1 MAVDADDPT
10 PKERPVERPA
20 CDLVMKGGITSGVV
34 YPKLIARLSEK
45 YRFHNIG
52 GSSAGAIAAAAC
64 AAAEYGRQ
72 HGVPDAFARLS
83 HLPQELGQTRGKPAT
98 SKLSRLFQPAPPL
111 RRHFAVLLSML
122 NRGPWQAAGHAV
134 LMTLRQF
141 WVATIAAVLLS
152 LLLLMP
158 VVRMAVPTLT
168 FAPVAFAASVLAL
181 AWALGAWLGLRGVG
195 RLWWGAIVEW
205 AITGAAITGLL
216 LLAFGAPFTW
226 SWLLATAGT
235 TLAALLVLAVV
246 IIAAAAVFAIT
257 LISGL
262 HRNFYGLCSGRTAR
276 PGDPADDTGPGLTD
290 WLAGYLNELAGLPGD
305 GPPLSF
311 GQLWG
316 DAAGD
321 DPAAPHGI
329 HLEVMTTAVSQQ
341 MCYTVPLRDGS
352 PTLYFDEAEWQRLF
366 PPVVMRALMNAP
378 PNNNDDGDGH
388 TATQVISTAGRL
400 LRRLPDNAHL
410 PVVVAVRMS
419 LGFPILL
426 SALPLYAVD
435 WSLVRNMETK
445 IPAPPGESTLP
456 RRATRVWFSDGGIC
470 SNIPLHMF
478 DMPLPGHPTFA
489 VNLKP
494 PHPDRPIEA
503 GGRLYLPANNTAGR
517 IRHWAEPDDSRPTRG
532 LIAFLRSI
540 VFTMQNWRDEIQFPY
555 PGLRDRIVQISQ
567 RPDEGGLNLDMPKD
581 HITALSDA
589 GEAAA
594 QLLIDRFHPEGAGH
608 GEGWANHRQVRLTT
622 YLGLLETMGL
632 TIGARLAGGRW
643 EEVNQA
649 VVRSGRYTLADG
661 QFATDYL
668 DRLQALGER
677 VTSSGAKLRDKA
689 LKPVA
694 ELRVVPRI

>member
-1 MAVDADDPT
+1 MAVDADDT
-10 PKERPVERPA
+10 RPA
-20 CDLVMKGGITSGVV
+20 CDLVLKGGITSGVV
-34 YPKLIARLSEK
+34 YPKLIARLAEK

-72 HGVPDAFARLS
+72 HGVPDAFVRLS
-83 HLPQELGQTRGKPAT
+83 RLPEELGQTSGKPAA
-98 SKLSRLFQPAPPL
+98 SKLRRLFQPAPPL
-111 RRHFAVLLSML
+111 QRHFAVLLSML
-122 NRGPWQAAGHAV
+122 NRGPWQAVGRAL

-141 WVATIAAVLLS
+141 WVATIAALLLS
-152 LLLLMP
+152 LLLLVP
-158 VVRMAVPTLT
+158 VVNLAVPALG
-168 FAPVAFAASVLAL
+168 AAASVLAAFVL
-181 AWALGAWLGLRGVG
+181 ALVWALGAWLGLRGVG

-205 AITGAAITGLL
+205 AAPGTAITGLL

-235 TLAALLVLAVV
+235 TLAALLLLAVV
-246 IIAAAAVFAIT
+246 IIAAGAAFVIT
-257 LISGL
+257 LVSGL
-262 HRNFYGLCSGRTAR
+262 HRNFYGLCSGRTAAVDE
-276 PGDPADDTGPGLTD
+276 PVGAAGPGLTD

-305 GPPLSF
+305 GPPLTF

-316 DAAGD
+316 DAAGE
-321 DPAAPHGI
+321 DPGASHGI

-341 MCYTVPLRDGS
+341 MCYTVPLRDGA
-352 PTLYFDEAEWQRLF
+352 PALYFDEAEWQQLF
-366 PPVVMRALMNAP
+366 PPAVMRALMNAP
-378 PNNNDDGDGH
+378 PNNSHDDDDH
-388 TATQVISTAGRL
+388 LATQVVSAAGRAL
-400 LRRLPDNAHL
+400 HRLPGNAHF

-419 LGFPILL
+419 LSFPILL

-435 WSLVRNMETK
+435 WSLARNMETK
-445 IPAPPGESTLP
+445 TGAREGGSAPPRL
-456 RRATRVWFSDGGIC
+456 ATRAWFSDGGIC

-503 GGRLYLPANNTAGR
+503 GGRLYLPANNSAGR
-517 IRHWAEPDDSRPTRG
+517 IRHWAEPDDAQPARG

-567 RPDEGGLNLDMPKD
+567 RPDEGGLNLDMPKA
-581 HITALSDA
+581 HIAALSDA

-594 QLLIDRFHPEGAGH
+594 QLLIDRFHPQGAAH
-608 GEGWANHRQVRLTT
+608 GEGWVNHRQVRLTT

-632 TIGARLAGGRW
+632 TIGARLGEGKW
-643 EEVNQA
+643 EDVNEA
-649 VVRSGRYTLADG
+649 VVRSGRYTIADG
-661 QFATDYL
+661 RFAADYL
-668 DRLQALGER
+668 DRLRSLGER
-677 VTSSGAKLRDKA
+677 VSTSGAKLRDKA

>member
-10 PKERPVERPA
+10 TRPA

-72 HGVPDAFARLS
+72 HGVADAFARLS
-83 HLPQELGQTRGKPAT
+83 RLPQELGHPSGKPAA
-98 SKLSRLFQPAPPL
+98 SKLRRLFQPPPPL

-122 NRGPWQAAGHAV
+122 NRDPWQAAGHAV

-168 FAPVAFAASVLAL
+168 FAPAVFAASVLAL

-205 AITGAAITGLL
+205 TLPGAAITGLL
-216 LLAFGAPFTW
+216 LLTFGAPFTW

-262 HRNFYGLCSGRTAR
+262 HLNFYGLCSGRTAAQ
-276 PGDPADDTGPGLTD
+276 GNPADDAGPGLTD
-290 WLAGYLNELAGLPGD
+290 WLAVYLNELAGLPGH

-311 GQLWG
+311 GLLWG
-316 DAAGD
+316 DAVRD
-321 DPAAPHGI
+321 DPGAPHGI

-341 MCYTVPLRDGS
+341 VCYTVPFRDGA
-352 PTLYFDEAEWQRLF
+352 PALYFDEAEWQQLF
-366 PPVVMRALMNAP
+366 PPAVMRALTSAP
-378 PNNNDDGDGH
+378 PNNSHDDDDH
-388 TATQVISTAGRL
+388 SATRVVSAAGRL

-419 LGFPILL
+419 LSFPILL

-435 WSLVRNMETK
+435 WSLARNIETK
-445 IPAPPGESTLP
+445 ARLPEAGSAAPRL
-456 RRATRVWFSDGGIC
+456 ATRLWFSDGGIC

-489 VNLKP
+489 VNLKQQ
-494 PHPDRPIEA
+494 HPDRPIA
-503 GGRLYLPANNTAGR
+503 SGGRLYLPATNAAGR
-517 IRHWAEPDDSRPTRG
+517 IRHWAEPDDTRPTSG
-532 LIAFLRSI
+532 LIAFVRSI
-540 VFTMQNWRDEIQFPY
+540 VLTMQNWRDEIQFPY

-567 RPDEGGLNLDMPKD
+567 QPDEGGLNLDMPKD
-581 HITALSDA
+581 HITALSNA

-594 QLLIDRFHPEGAGH
+594 QLLIDRFHPQGAAH
-608 GEGWANHRQVRLTT
+608 GEGWSNHRQVRLTT
-622 YLGLLETMGL
+622 YLGLVETMGL
-632 TIGARLAGGRW
+632 TIGARLAGGQW

-649 VVRSGRYTLADG
+649 VVNSGRYTAADG
-661 QFATDYL
+661 QFAADYL
-668 DRLQALGER
+668 DRLRSLGER
-677 VTSSGAKLRDKA
+677 VTTSGAKLRDKA

-694 ELRVVPRI
+694 ELRVTPRI

>member
-1 MAVDADDPT
+1 MAVDVDDPT
-10 PKERPVERPA
+10 TRPA

-83 HLPQELGQTRGKPAT
+83 RLPQELGQTSGKPAA
-98 SKLSRLFQPAPPL
+98 SKLRGLFQPAVPL

-122 NRGPWQAAGHAV
+122 NLGPWQAVGHAV
-134 LMTLRQF
+134 MMMLRQF

-168 FAPVAFAASVLAL
+168 FAPAVLAAAVLAL
-181 AWALGAWLGLRGVG
+181 VWALGAWLGLRGVG

-205 AITGAAITGLL
+205 ALPGAAITGLL
-216 LLAFGAPFTW
+216 LLAFGAPFNW

-246 IIAAAAVFAIT
+246 IIAAAAAFAVT

-262 HRNFYGLCSGRTAR
+262 HRNFYGLCSGRTATQSQ
-276 PGDPADDTGPGLTD
+276 PADAAGPGLTD
-290 WLAGYLNELAGLPGD
+290 WLAGYLNQLAGLPAD

-316 DAAGD
+316 DAARD

-341 MCYTVPLRDGS
+341 MCYTVPLRDGA
-352 PTLYFDEAEWQRLF
+352 PALYFDESEWQRLF
-366 PPVVMRALMNAP
+366 PPAVMRALMDAP
-378 PNNNDDGDGH
+378 PNNGHDDDGH
-388 TATQVISTAGRL
+388 AAAQVVSAAGRL
-400 LRRLPDNAHL
+400 LRRLPGNAHL

-419 LGFPILL
+419 LSFPILL

-435 WSLVRNMETK
+435 WSLTRNTETK
-445 IPAPPGESTLP
+445 SRPPQGAAAVP
-456 RRATRVWFSDGGIC
+456 RLATRVWFSDGGIC

-494 PHPDRPIEA
+494 PHPDRPIAA
-503 GGRLYLPANNTAGR
+503 GGRLYLPATNTAGR
-517 IRHWAEPDDSRPTRG
+517 IRHWAEPDDARPTSG
-532 LIAFLRSI
+532 LIAFVRSI

-567 RPDEGGLNLDMPKD
+567 QPDEGGLNLDMPKD

-594 QLLIDRFHPEGAGH
+594 QLLIDRFHPEGAAH
-608 GEGWANHRQVRLTT
+608 GEGWTNHRQVRLTT

-632 TIGARLAGGRW
+632 TVGARLAGGHW
-643 EEVNQA
+643 EDVNQA
-649 VVRSGRYTLADG
+649 VVRSGRYNAAEG
-661 QFATDYL
+661 AFATDYL
-668 DRLQALGER
+668 DRLRALGDR
-677 VTSSGAKLRDKA
+677 VASSGAKLRDKA
-689 LKPVA
+689 LKPVG
-694 ELRVVPRI
+694 ELRVTPRI